1 MRVLFTIILFWLV
14 STNIFALGSGTVDP
28 GGKTFTISGYV
39 KDRNTGEALIGATI
53 YVRLLNTGATTNLY
67 GFYSFSL
74 PENSYKLEYSF
85 MGYAPKEI
93 KIELNQNITV
103 NAELGLRQEELSEV
117 VITGQRNDDNVKKP
131 EMSVVKMDV
140 KAINRI
146 PAFFGEVDLI
156 KAIQLLPGVLTT
168 SEGASGFSVRG
179 GSPDQNLIL
188 LDEAVVYNASH
199 LLGFFSVFNNDA
211 IKDVTLYKGDIPASS
226 GGRLSSLLDVRMK
239 DGNSRKF
246 SATGGIGLISSRLTL
261 EGPLADDNTSYI
273 ISGRRTYADVFL
285 PLARNKDIR
294 DNTLYFYDFNA
305 KASHRFDDN
314 NRVFISGYFG
324 RDIFKNQFAK
334 MSLGNQTA
342 TLRWNHLFSTKIFT
356 NFSLIYSKY
365 DYSLGTPEG
374 DASAFIWKS
383 NLKDYS
389 AKADFTWFL
398 SPSST
403 IKFGASSTY
412 HEFYPGTAK
421 GVGDNTLISEYVLPG
436 SFALEHGIYI
446 SNEQKV
452 SGRFTLKYGLRFSV
466 FQNTGPATIYN
477 YNESYVA
484 KDSTVYKRG
493 DFFKTFAALEPRLG
507 ANFAIDE
514 SSSVKASYS
523 RTAQFVHLAQNS
535 TAGTPLDIWFP
546 SSPNVKPSLA
556 DQVALGYFRNLH
568 NNKLETSVEV
578 YYKQMSNVID
588 FKDHA
593 QLLLNRKLDGE
604 LRFGKAWS
612 YGLEMMVKIPEGRLN
627 GWVSYTLSASKR
639 KIPLINNGMTYAAPY
654 DKPHNVSIVFNYE
667 VTKRFIL
674 SANWV
679 YATGLPVTFPVGR
692 AEIGNK
698 IIPIYS
704 DRNAYRLPDYHR
716 LDLAAIVKGKNKKGR
731 RWHGEWNF
739 SVYNAYARKNTWTVN
754 FMEDKENPNV
764 TYAEKTYLF
773 SLIPSVTYNF
783 SF

>member
-1 MRVLFTIILFWLV
+1 
-14 STNIFALGSGTVDP
+14 
-28 GGKTFTISGYV
+28 
-39 KDRNTGEALIGATI
+39 
-53 YVRLLNTGATTNLY
+53 
-67 GFYSFSL
+67 
-74 PENSYKLEYSF
+74 
-85 MGYAPKEI
+85 
-93 KIELNQNITV
+93 
-103 NAELGLRQEELSEV
+103 
-117 VITGQRNDDNVKKP
+117 
-131 EMSVVKMDV
+131 MDV
-140 KAINRI
+140 KSINRI

-239 DGNSRKF
+239 DGNSHKL
-246 SATGGIGLISSRLTL
+246 SATGGIGIISSRLTI
-261 EGPLADDNTSYI
+261 EGPIVNDNTSFI
-273 ISGRRTYADVFL
+273 VSGRRTYADIFL
-285 PLARNKDIR
+285 PLASNKDIR
-294 DNTLYFYDFNA
+294 DNSLYFYDFNA
-305 KASHRFDDN
+305 KVSHRFDDN
-314 NRVFISGYFG
+314 NRIFISGYFG

-342 TLRWNHLFSTKIFT
+342 TLRWNHLFSAKLFT

-421 GVGDNTLISEYVLPG
+421 GVGNNTLISEYILPG
-436 SFALEHGIYI
+436 SFALEHGMYI
-446 SNEQKV
+446 SNEHKIT
-452 SGRFTLKYGLRFSV
+452 GRLTLKYGLRLSV
-466 FQNTGPATIYN
+466 FQNVGQATLYN
-477 YNESYVA
+477 YNESFISI
-484 KDSTVYKRG
+484 DSTVYSKG
-493 DFFKTFAALEPRLG
+493 DFFKTYSALEPRLG

-514 SSSVKASYS
+514 ASSVKASYS
-523 RTAQFVHLAQNS
+523 RTAQYVHLAQNS

-556 DQVALGYFRNLH
+556 DQLALGYFRNFR

-578 YYKQMSNVID
+578 YYKKMSNVID

-612 YGLEMMVKIPEGRLN
+612 YGLEMMVKVPEGRLN

-654 DKPHNVSIVFNYE
+654 DKPHNISVVFNYE
-667 VTKRFIL
+667 LTRRFII

-679 YATGLPVTFPVGR
+679 YATGIPVTFPIGR

-716 LDLAAIVKGKNKKGR
+716 LDLAAILKGKNKKSR

-739 SVYNAYARKNTWTVN
+739 SVYNAYARKNTWTIN
-754 FMEDKENPNV
+754 FVQDNENPNT

-773 SLIPSVTYNF
+773 SLIPSITYNF
-783 SF
+783 TF

>member
-1 MRVLFTIILFWLV
+1 MRFSILIILFCACYYPA
-14 STNIFALGSGTVDP
+14 FAATPANADP
-28 GGKTFTISGYV
+28 AKTYTLSGYV
-39 KDRNTGEALIGATI
+39 KDSNTGEALIGATI
-53 YVRLLNTGATTNLY
+53 YVRSLKTGATTNLY

-74 PENSYKLEYSF
+74 PNDKYLLEFSFLGYS
-85 MGYAPKEI
+85 MVEMPVDLHQNVTLNV
-93 KIELNQNITV
+93 ELK
-103 NAELGLRQEELSEV
+103 LRQEELSEV
-117 VITGQRNDDNVKKP
+117 IITGQRNDDNVKKP
-131 EMSVVKMDV
+131 EMSVVRMDV
-140 KAINRI
+140 KSINRI

-156 KAIQLLPGVLTT
+156 KAIQLLPGVMTT

-179 GSPDQNLIL
+179 GSPDQNLIQ

-261 EGPLADDNTSYI
+261 EGPIVNDNTSFI
-273 ISGRRTYADVFL
+273 VSGRRTYADLFL
-285 PLARNKDIR
+285 PLARNKDVR

-314 NRVFISGYFG
+314 NRVFVSGYFG
-324 RDIFKNQFAK
+324 RDIFANQFAR

-342 TLRWNHLFSTKIFT
+342 TLRWNHLFSKKLFT

-374 DASAFIWKS
+374 EASAFKWTS
-383 NLKDYS
+383 NLNDYS
-389 AKADFTWFL
+389 GKADFTWFL

-421 GVGDNTLISEYVLPG
+421 GVGDNTLISEFVLPG
-436 SFALEHGIYI
+436 SFAFEHGIYI

-452 SGRFTLKYGLRFSV
+452 SGRLTLKYGLRLSV
-466 FQNTGPATIYN
+466 FQNVGPGTLYN
-477 YNESYVA
+477 YDESFVA
-484 KDSTVYKRG
+484 NDSTVYGKG
-493 DFFKTFAALEPRLG
+493 DYYHTSAALEPRFG
-507 ANFAIDE
+507 ANFAINE
-514 SSSVKASYS
+514 SSSIKASYS
-523 RTAQFVHLAQNS
+523 RTAQYVHLAQNS

-546 SSPNVKPSLA
+546 SSPNVKPSMA
-556 DQVALGYFRNLH
+556 DQVALGYFRNLK

-593 QLLLNRKLDGE
+593 VLLLNRKLDGE

-612 YGLEMMVKIPEGRLN
+612 YGLELMVKIPEGRLN
-627 GWVSYTLSASKR
+627 GWVSYTLSATKR
-639 KIPLINNGMTYAAPY
+639 KIPLINNGATYAAPY
-654 DKPHNVSIVFNYE
+654 DKPHNVTVVFNYE
-667 VTKRFIL
+667 LTKRFII

-716 LDLAAIVKGKNKKGR
+716 LDVAAILKGKNKKGR

-754 FMEDKENPNV
+754 FVQDNNNPNV

-773 SLIPSVTYNF
+773 SLIPSITYNF
-783 SF
+783 TF

>member
-1 MRVLFTIILFWLV
+1 
-14 STNIFALGSGTVDP
+14 
-28 GGKTFTISGYV
+28 
-39 KDRNTGEALIGATI
+39 
-53 YVRLLNTGATTNLY
+53 
-67 GFYSFSL
+67 
-74 PENSYKLEYSF
+74 
-85 MGYAPKEI
+85 
-93 KIELNQNITV
+93 
-103 NAELGLRQEELSEV
+103 
-117 VITGQRNDDNVKKP
+117 
-131 EMSVVKMDV
+131 
-140 KAINRI
+140 
-146 PAFFGEVDLI
+146 
-156 KAIQLLPGVLTT
+156 
-168 SEGASGFSVRG
+168 
-179 GSPDQNLIL
+179 
-188 LDEAVVYNASH
+188 
-199 LLGFFSVFNNDA
+199 
-211 IKDVTLYKGDIPASS
+211 
-226 GGRLSSLLDVRMK
+226 
-239 DGNSRKF
+239 
-246 SATGGIGLISSRLTL
+246 
-261 EGPLADDNTSYI
+261 
-273 ISGRRTYADVFL
+273 
-285 PLARNKDIR
+285 
-294 DNTLYFYDFNA
+294 
-305 KASHRFDDN
+305 
-314 NRVFISGYFG
+314 
-324 RDIFKNQFAK
+324 
-334 MSLGNQTA
+334 
-342 TLRWNHLFSTKIFT
+342 LFSTKIFT

-421 GVGDNTLISEYVLPG
+421 GVGDNTLISEYILPG

-452 SGRFTLKYGLRFSV
+452 TGRFTLKYGLRFSV

-484 KDSTVYKRG
+484 KDSTVYVKG

-507 ANFAIDE
+507 ANFSIDE

-556 DQVALGYFRNLH
+556 DQVALGYFRNFH

-667 VTKRFIL
+667 VTKRFVL

-716 LDLAAIVKGKNKKGR
+716 LDLAAILKGKNKKGR

>member
-261 EGPLADDNTSYI
+261 EGPIADDNTSYI

-716 LDLAAIVKGKNKKGR
+716 LDLAAIVKGKSKKGR